1 MDVKNNKNRRLM
13 EKLKLETLDDFRNLV
28 TMLQASKEDFE
39 VAIKIIENLNVDPIF
54 HALFMKCLTFN
65 KRSEYSSHFFEH
77 VYQTK
82 DKKRNFFIDYKELE
96 LKELYIKVKIL
107 NNQLCKDI
115 FDHVMKTLLNETFE
129 DYDFIDS
136 EKTKMTIKW

>member
-1 MDVKNNKNRRLM
+1 M
-13 EKLKLETLDDFRNLV
+13 EKLKLETLDDFKNLT

-39 VAIKIIENLNVDPIF
+39 VAVKIIENLNIDPIF
-54 HALFMKCLTFN
+54 HALFMKCLAFK
-65 KRSEYSSHFFEH
+65 KRSQYSSHFFVH
-77 VYQTK
+77 VYQTN
-82 DKKRNFFIDYKELE
+82 DKKRNFFTDYKELE

-115 FDHVMKTLLNETFE
+115 FDHIMKTLLNETFE